1 MWKGHKMLRGLWMC
15 GFLNKLDYYGECN
28 EKEDKRVF
36 TLWGLILDQ
45 PKMLHF
51 IVIKIWMCSSNKSP
65 TNDLF
70 VIITKPCSAHCIPCS
85 PLRAA
90 IYRMHTWVHYRWGN
104 TNLWHPKWRKQ
115 LLHLKNGPKTGQTAQ
130 RQSFVLELSDI
141 CQSILTSGCWW
152 VLFFIFGEH
161 MASLESLSSGLFFF
175 PLQKQIQMSIFPRCR
190 LFQGQQHPLLP
201 S

>member
-1 MWKGHKMLRGLWMC
+1 MLRGLWIC
-15 GFLNKLDYYGECN
+15 GLLNKLDYCGECN

-65 TNDLF
+65 TNDFF
-70 VIITKPCSAHCIPCS
+70 VIIITKPCSAHRTPCS
-85 PLRAA
+85 PIGAA
-90 IYRMHTWVHYRWGN
+90 IYHMHTWVHYRRGN
-104 TNLWHPKWRKQ
+104 TNLLHLNWQKQ
-115 LLHLKNGPKTGQTAQ
+115 LLRLKKGIQNCSNCSKAV
-130 RQSFVLELSDI
+130 FLLELSDI
-141 CQSILTSGCWW
+141 YQSILTSGCWW
-152 VLFFIFGEH
+152 VHFFIFGEY
-161 MASLESLSSGLFFF
+161 MAILESQSSVLFFF